1 MLARALVDVALVDSA
16 LAAALARA
24 TDPATVQHS
33 AVCDDL
39 QRFAVRWRA
48 VAPRRAPV
56 HPLLARHAASHGL
69 ARVQQAADDGRLASL
84 ANSSRI
90 FHMTHIAKTGGRS
103 VRAELMR
110 LVKPV
115 GGAEQCYPPF
125 MHASRV
131 NIIFF
136 REPRA
141 HVLSQYLHGATVG
154 REKANAKWLRR
165 KAAGYPMGDG
175 AEGLTGGLARWAAHF
190 ARGWSPARGDF
201 FSYNPLN
208 MMARRRVPSVSCG
221 HHTEPRRPRQRRRHR
236 LAAASLVGRPAVD
249 PAVAPGL
256 APVVAPAMEP
266 ALEPGSAPGLAPG
279 PASQPP
285 ACPVLRGAGAHAH
298 VLRGGRCTLPS
309 YHPSAGAHAHVQ
321 GRALELRLR
330 QDVRGVAS

>member
-1 MLARALVDVALVDSA
+1 MRKEKAIGEPKVLDMNARGGLLFDWISKVAD
-16 LAAALARA
+16 
-24 TDPATVQHS
+24 
-33 AVCDDL
+33 CDDL

-69 ARVQQAADDGRLASL
+69 ARLQQAADDGRLASL

-141 HVLSQYLHGATVG
+141 HA
-154 REKANAKWLRR
+154 
-165 KAAGYPMGDG
+165 
-175 AEGLTGGLARWAAHF
+175 
-190 ARGWSPARGDF
+190 
-201 FSYNPLN
+201 
-208 MMARRRVPSVSCG
+208 
-221 HHTEPRRPRQRRRHR
+221 
-236 LAAASLVGRPAVD
+236 
-249 PAVAPGL
+249 
-256 APVVAPAMEP
+256 
-266 ALEPGSAPGLAPG
+266 
-279 PASQPP
+279 
-285 ACPVLRGAGAHAH
+285 
-298 VLRGGRCTLPS
+298 
-309 YHPSAGAHAHVQ
+309 
-321 GRALELRLR
+321 
-330 QDVRGVAS
+330 

>member
-1 MLARALVDVALVDSA
+1 MGGADGALVNSA

-69 ARVQQAADDGRLASL
+69 ARLQQAADDGRLASL

-141 HVLSQYLHGATVG
+141 HALSQYLHGATVG

-190 ARGWSPARGDF
+190 ARGWRPARGDF

-208 MMARRRVPSVSCG
+208 MMARRRVPTVSCG
-221 HHTEPRRPRQRRRHR
+221 HHPGPRRPRQKRRHR
-236 LAAASLVGRPAVD
+236 LAAASLVGRPTVD

-256 APVVAPAMEP
+256 KH
-266 ALEPGSAPGLAPG
+266 GLAPAVMPG
-279 PASQPP
+279 LTPGSVPGLGLAWGLGQPRSRLPA
-285 ACPVLRGAGAHAH
+285 
-298 VLRGGRCTLPS
+298 RC
-309 YHPSAGAHAHVQ
+309 
-321 GRALELRLR
+321 
-330 QDVRGVAS
+330 

>member
-1 MLARALVDVALVDSA
+1 MAPVDGT

-24 TDPATVQHS
+24 TDPASVQHT

-39 QRFAVRWRA
+39 QRFATRWRA

-56 HPLLARHAASHGL
+56 HPLLARHAASHGHTGL
-69 ARVQQAADDGRLASL
+69 PQVAGEGRLASL

-103 VRAELMR
+103 VRAELMQ
-110 LVKPV
+110 LVRPV

-141 HVLSQYLHGATVG
+141 HALSQYLHGATVG

-175 AEGLTGGLARWAAHF
+175 AEGLTGGLALWAAHF

-208 MMARRRVPSVSCG
+208 MMARRPRAKRVLRPPWPAPLPPAPWRSV
-221 HHTEPRRPRQRRRHR
+221 PRQRRRGALPPWSLAWGLGR
-236 LAAASLVGRPAVD
+236 RGALGAVEPWARPAAAL
-249 PAVAPGL
+249 
-256 APVVAPAMEP
+256 
-266 ALEPGSAPGLAPG
+266 
-279 PASQPP
+279 QPP
-285 ACPVLRGAGAHAH
+285 RSRRCARCCRAGTHAD
-298 VLRGGRCTLPS
+298 
-309 YHPSAGAHAHVQ
+309 VQ

-330 QDVRGVAS
+330 QDLRGVYPSPSP